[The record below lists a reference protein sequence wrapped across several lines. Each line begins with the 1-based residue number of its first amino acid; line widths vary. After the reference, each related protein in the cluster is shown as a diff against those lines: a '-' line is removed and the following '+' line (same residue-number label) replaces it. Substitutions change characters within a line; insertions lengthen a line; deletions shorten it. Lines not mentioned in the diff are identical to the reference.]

1 MNTSRSQRYLPFIT
15 FYDINESSLIIEEL
29 SYLMKKTE
37 ILKEVL
43 ISEAKAIEAMA
54 ARINEEQANQLEIIF
69 EHLRNFGGNLVIT
82 GVGKSGIIARKIAS
96 TFSSLGLPAYFLHPI
111 EALHGDL
118 GRTTNKDA
126 VIMISKSGTTEEILK
141 LIPFLQVPKE
151 RRMALV
157 GALNSPI
164 GNEAGIV
171 WDCSVE
177 KEACINNQAP
187 TTSSTAALAMGDAIA
202 VFYEHIVGLSKEGF
216 AVNHPGGFLGKS
228 LSLKVKDIMIP
239 KNECACV
246 NEDHSL
252 KEAML
257 EMTKLPVGMCAILD
271 GGTLKGIIVEGDVR
285 RAIAKEDNALD
296 LKISEFMNSNP
307 VSAEFEMLAY
317 DALKLMENRDKA
329 ISVMPVIENKQFS
342 GVVRLHDIL
351 KEGFV
356 SNRK

>member
-1 MNTSRSQRYLPFIT
+1 MDYLNIVNGVLN
-15 FYDINESSLIIEEL
+15 DEANAIRAISDKISSEQVE
-29 SYLMKKTE
+29 TVAE
-37 ILKEVL
+37 IFKRLK
-43 ISEAKAIEAMA
+43 ST
-54 ARINEEQANQLEIIF
+54 
-69 EHLRNFGGNLVIT
+69 GGNLIVS
-82 GVGKSGIIARKIAS
+82 GVGKSGWIGQKIAS
-96 TFSSLGLPAYFLHPI
+96 TFSSLGLPSFFLHPI

-118 GRTTNKDA
+118 GRVTNEDA
-126 VIMISKSGTTEEILK
+126 IILISKSGTTEEILK
-141 LIPFLQVPKE
+141 LLPYLRIPSE
-151 RRMALV
+151 RTLGLLGNTR
-157 GALNSPI
+157 SPI
-164 GNEAGIV
+164 ADKCGV
-171 WDCSVE
+171 VFDCSVE
-177 KEACINNQAP
+177 KEACLNNLAP
-187 TTSSTAALAMGDAIA
+187 TTSSTVALAVGDGLA
-202 VFYEHIVGLSKEGF
+202 VLFESIVGLSKEGF
-216 AVNHPGGFLGKS
+216 ALNHPGGFLGKS

>member
-228 LSLKVKDIMIP
+228 LSLKVNQLLISKD
-239 KNECACV
+239 ECPQL
-246 NEDHSL
+246 NSSHTL
-252 KEAML
+252 KDCLL
-257 EMTKLPVGMCAILD
+257 EMTKYPVGMAAILD
-271 GGTLKGIIVEGDVR
+271 NNKLLGIIVEGDIR
-285 RAIAKEDNALD
+285 RALAKDESSLTQSVDNFMNKDPIKVEDGTLAFEA
-296 LKISEFMNSNP
+296 LKIMEEGERAVNVVPVLNGQEF
-307 VSAEFEMLAY
+307 LG
-317 DALKLMENRDKA
+317 AL
-329 ISVMPVIENKQFS
+329 
-342 GVVRLHDIL
+342 RLHDLI
-351 KEGFV
+351 KAGFA
-356 SNRK
+356 SSK